1 MPAQIPAWKVFA
13 NPTRIKIIELLREN
27 SQTTGALCERFEI
40 SRFGVMQHLKVL
52 EKVGVVSAERRGR
65 YRWNHLNLER
75 LAELEAQLSD
85 QDGQTTFSV
94 PIQPLKNGQ
103 QIIAL
108 TLEIAVS
115 PSELFAALTQHI
127 DKWWTDT
134 REAVYP
140 TVTLEAH
147 VGGRFYERFD
157 EDGNGVLFA
166 TVDQLKRDEQ
176 LGLMGTMGNETAI
189 SLIRIRLQ
197 STETRCTQLSLQHR
211 FIGEVETAAYEAF
224 QQSWHEL
231 LGVRLKLFSESN
243 GDLLLN
249 S

>member
-1 MPAQIPAWKVFA
+1 MASQIPAWKVFA
-13 NPTRIKIIELLREN
+13 NPTRTKIIELLREN
-27 SQTTGALCERFEI
+27 PQTTGALCERFEI

-65 YRWNHLNLER
+65 YRWNHLDLDR

-85 QDGQTTFSV
+85 KDGQTTFNI
-94 PIQPLKNGQ
+94 PIQPLQSGRQ
-103 QIIAL
+103 EIAL
-108 TLEIAVS
+108 NFDIAVT
-115 PSELFAALTQHI
+115 PAQLFAALTQHI

-134 REAVYP
+134 RATMYP
-140 TVTLEAH
+140 IVTLEAH

-166 TVDQLKRDEQ
+166 TVDQLKRDEL

-197 STETRCTQLSLQHR
+197 AIGAMCTQLSLQHR
-211 FIGEVETAAYEAF
+211 FIGEVESAAYEAF
-224 QQSWHEL
+224 QQSWRGL

-243 GDLLLN
+243 GELLLK